1 MTLLTSWCGFA
12 KTEPASLKPIKFNC
26 RHNLSEESKRS
37 RGSLFA
43 YKWQFEVLG
52 LQIKAKSNT
61 FLWTAGWCQLLF
73 FFFFDWHFLS
83 SFFFFPV
90 FFIISLNGRS
100 LEKQRIQM
108 SEISWG
114 RRALRC
120 EINRLYALLNNLVR
134 TPKKKGNAFN
144 ISSRNVK
151 LIYKEWLLCSRR
163 ENVLIVNIF
172 WQWTN
177 L

>member
-1 MTLLTSWCGFA
+1 MKKVNAPGAVYLHTN
-12 KTEPASLKPIKFNC
+12 ESLKCWAFRSKLVLSSEQPADVNFYFFSFLIDIFC
-26 RHNLSEESKRS
+26 R
-37 RGSLFA
+37 A
-43 YKWQFEVLG
+43 
-52 LQIKAKSNT
+52 
-61 FLWTAGWCQLLF
+61 LLF
-73 FFFFDWHFLS
+73 FPVFFY
-83 SFFFFPV
+83 

-163 ENVLIVNIF
+163 KMYLSLISFDNEQIF
-172 WQWTN
+172 C
-177 L
+177 

>member
-1 MTLLTSWCGFA
+1 MWLCKNRTCELKACKVQLSAQSEWRKLTLPGQSICIQMKVWSVG
-12 KTEPASLKPIKFNC
+12 PSDQ
-26 RHNLSEESKRS
+26 S
-37 RGSLFA
+37 
-43 YKWQFEVLG
+43 
-52 LQIKAKSNT
+52 KSNT

-83 SFFFFPV
+83 SFFFFSC

>member
-1 MTLLTSWCGFA
+1 MWLCKNRTCEF
-12 KTEPASLKPIKFNC
+12 K
-26 RHNLSEESKRS
+26 
-37 RGSLFA
+37 A
-43 YKWQFEVLG
+43 YKVQLSAQSEWRKLTLPGQSIYIQMKVWSVGPSDQSYNVVLSSE
-52 LQIKAKSNT
+52 QPADVN
-61 FLWTAGWCQLLF
+61 FYF
-73 FFFFDWHFLS
+73 FFFIDWHFLS
-83 SFFFFPV
+83 SSVFFSC

-100 LEKQRIQM
+100 LEKQRIKIRPQSFEM
-108 SEISWG
+108 WDKEVICTFKITW
-114 RRALRC
+114 C
-120 EINRLYALLNNLVR
+120 VCQ
-134 TPKKKGNAFN
+134 KKRKCFN

>member
-1 MTLLTSWCGFA
+1 MKKVNAPGAVYLHTN
-12 KTEPASLKPIKFNC
+12 ESLKCWAFRSKLV
-26 RHNLSEESKRS
+26 LSSEQPADVN
-37 RGSLFA
+37 F
-43 YKWQFEVLG
+43 Y
-52 LQIKAKSNT
+52 
-61 FLWTAGWCQLLF
+61 F
-73 FFFFDWHFLS
+73 FFLFWLTFFVELY
-83 SFFFFPV
+83 FFFLF

-151 LIYKEWLLCSRR
+151 LIYKEWLLCSRWKMYLS
-163 ENVLIVNIF
+163 LISSDNEQIF
-172 WQWTN
+172 C
-177 L
+177 

>member
-1 MTLLTSWCGFA
+1 MFRSCNKTRFISRIWLRFDTVNKLMWLCKNRTCEFKAYKVQLSAQYEWRKLTL
-12 KTEPASLKPIKFNC
+12 P
-26 RHNLSEESKRS
+26 
-37 RGSLFA
+37 GSLFA
-43 YKWQFEVLG
+43 CKWKFEVLG

-83 SFFFFPV
+83 SFFFFFSC

-108 SEISWG
+108 SEVSWS

-120 EINRLYALLNNLVR
+120 GINRLYALLNNLVCV
-134 TPKKKGNAFN
+134 PKKGKCF
-144 ISSRNVK
+144 
-151 LIYKEWLLCSRR
+151 
-163 ENVLIVNIF
+163 
-172 WQWTN
+172 
-177 L
+177 

>member
-1 MTLLTSWCGFA
+1 MWLCKNRTCELKACKVQLSAQSEWRKLTL
-12 KTEPASLKPIKFNC
+12 P
-26 RHNLSEESKRS
+26 
-37 RGSLFA
+37 GSLFA
-43 YKWQFEVLG
+43 YKWKFEVLG
-52 LQIKAKSNT
+52 LQIKAST

-73 FFFFDWHFLS
+73 FFLFWLTFFVELY
-83 SFFFFPV
+83 FFFLF

-163 ENVLIVNIF
+163 KMYLSLISFDNEQIF
-172 WQWTN
+172 C
-177 L
+177 